1 MPQKIKVACVC
12 SAWLEVA
19 GQSGDTVAARKRFID
34 DHRECREKLDAEI
47 KQNNL
52 HQGIDAVTRTMQ

>member
-12 SAWLEVA
+12 SAWLEIA

-47 KQNNL
+47 KSKINCDSSLQSR
-52 HQGIDAVTRTMQ
+52 ATMV

>member
-1 MPQKIKVACVC
+1 MPQKIKVVCVC
-12 SAWLEVA
+12 SAWLEVS

-47 KQNNL
+47 KEASKINCDEGGNA
-52 HQGIDAVTRTMQ
+52 I

>member
-12 SAWLEVA
+12 SAWLEVS

-47 KQNNL
+47 KQINL
-52 HQGIDAVTRTMQ
+52 HQGIDAVTRTMR

>member
-12 SAWLEVA
+12 SAWLEVS

-34 DHRECREKLDAEI
+34 DHRECREKLDADVKRI
-47 KQNNL
+47 AASSIIWGYKP
-52 HQGIDAVTRTMQ
+52 A

>member
-1 MPQKIKVACVC
+1 MPQRIKVACVC
-12 SAWLEVA
+12 SAWVEIA

-47 KQNNL
+47 KSKINCES
-52 HQGIDAVTRTMQ
+52 ACTVRVTMQ